1 LFTLL
6 DGNKCP
12 LDADALA
19 DVVGYKLHG
28 KPDVVLIYNSST
40 LTPQVWI
47 FV

>member
-1 LFTLL
+1 LFTLR

-12 LDADALA
+12 LNGDALA

-28 KPDVVLIYNSST
+28 KPDAVLIYNSAE